1 MRASLPTRT
10 LPNERLVGATFS
22 KTVGAAV
29 AVPETGIAAKVFEA
43 LLTTARLPLNVP
55 AACGANWIVRGPDC
69 PAFRMNGKP
78 GAVTVKTAAPVRV
91 ACETVRGEP
100 PVLVITTACDDL
112 VVAGMLLNV
121 TLVGETAIAGGGKLT
136 VTIAEADFVGSATL
150 LAVTVNVPA
159 VLGAV

>member
-1 MRASLPTRT
+1 
-10 LPNERLVGATFS
+10 
-22 KTVGAAV
+22 
-29 AVPETGIAAKVFEA
+29 
-43 LLTTARLPLNVP
+43 
-55 AACGANWIVRGPDC
+55 
-69 PAFRMNGKP
+69 
-78 GAVTVKTAAPVRV
+78 
-91 ACETVRGEP
+91 
-100 PVLVITTACDDL
+100 VITTACDDL